1 MKLIGAHVSAAG
13 GVENAPLRA
22 REIGAKAFALFTRNQ
37 KRWISPSL
45 TEESIAAF
53 RENCATAGYE
63 PGHVLPHDGYLINLG
78 HPEDEKLAQSRRAF
92 LDEMKRCNQL
102 GLSYLNF
109 HPGSHLRTITEKA
122 CIRRIASSVD
132 QALKEIPSVTA
143 VVEITAGQGSN
154 IGYKFEHIAAII
166 ERVKDRSRIGVCIDT
181 CHAFAAGY
189 DLSTEFGY
197 AATMQEFDRV
207 VGMEYLKGM
216 HLNDSLREHGSRVDR
231 HENIGKGHIGRELF
245 KLIMNDPRLD
255 GIPMILETR
264 DDSLWAKEIKM
275 LYRMVK

>member
-78 HPEDEKLAQSRRAF
+78 HPEDDKLAKSRGAF
-92 LDEMKRCNQL
+92 VDEMKRCNQL

-181 CHAFAAGY
+181 CHAFASGY
-189 DLSTEFGY
+189 DLSTESGY
-197 AATMQEFDRV
+197 AATMKEFDRV